1 MPSWPRGR
9 SDEAFSGLN
18 QTTQTV
24 SVFAMPRIIRRWNR
38 DMPACKGKV
47 KAAVEVSSHR
57 PMSASSRQRRHIE
70 VVGFRR
76 GMVWAVGQTVL
87 TATVVIMA
95 TALIAAQIIVF
106 ETAAG
111 LRSRRLVWLSG
122 GSR

>member
-1 MPSWPRGR
+1 
-9 SDEAFSGLN
+9 
-18 QTTQTV
+18 
-24 SVFAMPRIIRRWNR
+24 
-38 DMPACKGKV
+38 
-47 KAAVEVSSHR
+47 
-57 PMSASSRQRRHIE
+57 
-70 VVGFRR
+70 
-76 GMVWAVGQTVL
+76 MVWAVGQTVL